1 VVESAPEK
9 KKNYKTD
16 RYFFATFT
24 WYIGVSHRNPMLNQN
39 LLVIKWLKLM
49 KDLQLWRAYWKS
61 RDFTQQAQNV
71 DVADQSSELK

>member
-16 RYFFATFT
+16 CYFFAT
-24 WYIGVSHRNPMLNQN
+24 YLLYSGVSHIKPILNQN

-49 KDLQLWRAYWKS
+49 KDLQLWRTYWKS
-61 RDFTQQAQNV
+61 RAFTQQAQNV
-71 DVADQSSELK
+71 DVADQSSDLK